1 MDADGLAFL
10 MIFFFTATV
19 ILLVALWLERKVERD
34 RGDWIARRH
43 RQITHR
49 GFKTRAGIRSNR

>member
-10 MIFFFTATV
+10 FIFFFLATV
-19 ILLVALWLERKVERD
+19 ILLVAPLLERKVERD

-49 GFKTRAGIRSNR
+49 GFKTRASIRSNR